1 MQTEPEDA
9 SLLHPPLFCTGCFHK
24 NDYGLFLIRYAYLE
38 RLIAGIF
45 RMRMPHILSLSA
57 LVVAT
62 GLVAQPSSQTLE
74 ESLRKG
80 TEAIHEGHYEEAENW
95 FRAAVKASPENAPAL
110 MELGVA
116 ELGLGRPGEAV
127 DNLRKAIAL
136 SPEMPGASLFL
147 GIAYAQMHRVEDA
160 IAALRREIALDPRN
174 AQAWMWQGVVELQD
188 GHPEKAT
195 EPFDRAAELAP
206 NDLNILEYRGKAHS
220 QVAFASYARMA
231 VLDPTSWHVHRVQGQ
246 MYSQQNQHKEA
257 IAEFLEAIKLM
268 PNNSDLYEELGS
280 EYRKSSALD
289 LAQQAYSRELEL
301 SPNNPIAMYNLAKI
315 DIETNRGAEGL
326 ELLRKVT
333 ANYANVPATYFY
345 LGLGEFDE
353 GNTNKALAALEKA
366 RGMSPEPE
374 LAPRIEYELSRVYR
388 KLGRTEDANR
398 AIHEYTRMKEKNAK
412 LNPAVLSAIS
422 SGFGSAEVPVS
433 EPKDKN

>member
-1 MQTEPEDA
+1 MRLRNALLFVCCLCA
-9 SLLHPPLFCTGCFHK
+9 SSSGFGQ
-24 NDYGLFLIRYAYLE
+24 
-38 RLIAGIF
+38 
-45 RMRMPHILSLSA
+45 SSA
-57 LVVAT
+57 DDT
-62 GLVAQPSSQTLE
+62 
-74 ESLRKG
+74 LRKG
-80 TEAIHEGHYEEAENW
+80 TEAIRAGRFEEAEKW
-95 FRAAVKASPENAPAL
+95 FQAAVQASPGDPAAL

-116 ELGLGRPGEAV
+116 QLRQGRPGDAAG
-127 DNLRKAIAL
+127 NLRKAVEL
-136 SPEMPGASLFL
+136 NPQMLGANLFL
-147 GIAYAQMHRVEDA
+147 GIACGQMHRVDEA
-160 IAALRREIALDPRN
+160 VAALRREAELDPKN
-174 AQAWMWQGVVELQD
+174 AQAWMWQGVIELQD

-220 QVAFASYARMA
+220 EVAFASYARMA
-231 VLDPTSWHVHRVQGQ
+231 VIDPTSWHVHRVQGQ

-289 LAQQAYSRELEL
+289 LAQQAYSKELEL
-301 SPNNPIAMYNLAKI
+301 SPNNPVAMYNLAKI
-315 DIETNRGAEGL
+315 DIETNRGPEGL

-333 ANYANVPATYFY
+333 SNYANVPATYFY
-345 LGLGEFDE
+345 LGLGEFDA
-353 GNTNKALAALEKA
+353 GNTSEALAAFEKA
-366 RGMSPEPE
+366 RGMNPEPE

-388 KLGRTEDANR
+388 KLGRTDDANH

-422 SGFGSAEVPVS
+422 SGFGSAEVPAT
-433 EPKDKN
+433 EPKSKN